1 MEFDFHMIKKKKAQA
16 PIEVDIDSLAY
27 SLKVGGHQK
36 IYVLAYPM
44 HVWCTTSI
52 FLTTNSSMPI
62 Q

>member
-1 MEFDFHMIKKKKAQA
+1 MEFDFHMIKKKPQA

-27 SLKVGGHQK
+27 SLKLVDTK
-36 IYVLAYPM
+36 IYVLAYLM

-52 FLTTNSSMPI
+52 FLATNSSIPF